1 LADADPLAHL
11 KSYIHGHVC
20 AEKGLKDEKKK
31 KTNNV
36 RRIFGRYTFLFFIFG
51 RIFSVEVGA
60 SVLGADDIFVYIM
73 HTTIGGSSYFLFV
86 GN

>member
-1 LADADPLAHL
+1 
-11 KSYIHGHVC
+11 V
-20 AEKGLKDEKKK
+20 
-31 KTNNV
+31 NNV
-36 RRIFGRYTFLFFIFG
+36 RRILAVTRFYFFSFG